1 MEVPPIYMDHHATT
15 PVDPRVLETMLPY
28 FREVPGNAASRGHS
42 FGERARDAVEK
53 GREQVAALI
62 GANPREIAFTS
73 GSTESNNLAIKGT
86 FAANA
91 REGRNHVITQA
102 TEHKAV
108 LDSIA
113 RLQRE
118 GARVSTLSVDAQG
131 RIDPGE
137 LESALGD
144 DTVLVSIMLT
154 NNEVGTAQNL
164 ADIASL
170 TRPRGVLFHCD
181 ASQGL
186 GYLPFDVGTLDVDLV
201 SLTAHKIYGPKGTG
215 ALYVRRRPRVKIIAE
230 MDGGG
235 HEFGLRSGTLAVPGI
250 VGFGA
255 AAEIQQREG
264 PEEARRLARLRS
276 RLDLAIQA
284 GLDQVTLNGAPLD
297 GARHPGNL
305 NLSFAYVEGEGLLL
319 ALARVVAV
327 SSGSACSSARTE
339 SSFVLRAMGVEPD
352 LASASIR
359 FGLGRDTT
367 EEEVDVVA
375 AHVVA
380 TVERLRQD
388 NPEWRMRGE
397 AIDW

>member
-1 MEVPPIYMDHHATT
+1 MDHHATT
-15 PVDPRVLETMLPY
+15 PVDPRVLEAMLPY
-28 FREVPGNAASRGHS
+28 FREVPGNAASRGHA
-42 FGERARDAVEK
+42 FGERARDAVEEA
-53 GREQVAALI
+53 RAQVAALI

-73 GSTESNNLAIKGT
+73 GSTESDNLAIKGT

-118 GARVSTLSVDAQG
+118 GARVTTLAVDAEG
-131 RIDPGE
+131 RIDLDE
-137 LESALGD
+137 LERALGD

-154 NNEVGTAQNL
+154 NNEVGTAQDL
-164 ADIASL
+164 AGIAAL

-186 GYLPFDVGTLDVDLV
+186 GYLPLDVSSLDVDLV
-201 SLTAHKIYGPKGTG
+201 SFTAHKIYGPKGTG

-235 HEFGLRSGTLAVPGI
+235 HEFGLRSGTLAVPSI
-250 VGFGA
+250 VGFGVA
-255 AAEIQQREG
+255 AALQRQEG
-264 PEEARRLARLRS
+264 PDEAERLARLRA
-276 RLDLAIQA
+276 RLDLAIHA
-284 GLDQVTLNGAPLD
+284 GLDHVSLNGAPLD
-297 GARHPGNL
+297 GLRHPGNL
-305 NLSFAYVEGEGLLL
+305 NLSFGYVEGEGLLL

-327 SSGSACSSARTE
+327 SSGSACTSARTE
-339 SSFVLRAMGVEPD
+339 SSYVLRAMGVDPD
-352 LASASIR
+352 LAAASIR

-367 EEEVDVVA
+367 EAEVDVVA

-380 TVERLRQD
+380 TVERLREG

-397 AIDW
+397 EIDW